1 MTTARASVTKVTLPA
16 ETPPYPGGGVS
27 VAFPRLNQGIVSWER
42 GKRHMTEH
50 PSIVLAAA
58 GITKTFGNHTALDGV
73 DIAFHRGEV
82 HALLGEN
89 GAGKSTLIKILTG
102 AYIPDGGTITLDGEA
117 VNFTTPQQAQTL
129 GIGTVYQEVNLL
141 PNMTV
146 IDNLFIGRQ
155 PTNRFGLV
163 DKRRMEREARDIL
176 NTYGLDIDVKAEL
189 STFSVAV
196 QQIIAIA
203 RAVELSGK
211 VLILDEPTASLDRSE
226 VEKLFGIVRQLR
238 DRGLAIVFITHFLDQ
253 VFELS
258 DRVTVL
264 RNGKLVGTQ
273 VIATLDRTSLVRMM
287 LGKDLAFHHP
297 DVLGEEG
304 EVGETLMEFENFGL
318 SNSVQPFDL
327 KIHRGEVVGV
337 AGLLGSGRT
346 EMARL
351 MFGIDQADTG
361 ALKIDGATRQVR
373 NPREAVELGFGFC
386 PEDRKIDGIFG
397 DLSVRENI
405 VIAMQARLGWFK
417 ALNRDEQLEIA
428 GNFVE
433 ALDIRTAS
441 AELPVK
447 LLSGGNQQKVILAR
461 WLATDPRFL
470 ILDEPTRGIDVGAH
484 AEIVRMISR
493 LREDGLALVVISS
506 ELDEIVSYSSRVV
519 VMRDRKMVA
528 ELHGAD
534 ITPGVIVQTIAAQPA
549 EVEA

>member
-1 MTTARASVTKVTLPA
+1 MPDDSRV
-16 ETPPYPGGGVS
+16 
-27 VAFPRLNQGIVSWER
+27 
-42 GKRHMTEH
+42 
-50 PSIVLAAA
+50 VLAAR
-58 GITKTFGNHTALDGV
+58 GITKTFGNHTALNNVEIGLR
-73 DIAFHRGEV
+73 AGEV

-102 AYIPDGGTITLDGEA
+102 AYIPDAGEITVDDA
-117 VNFTTPQQAQTL
+117 PMHFSTPQQAQAA

-146 IDNLFIGRQ
+146 LDNLFIGRQ
-155 PTNRFGLV
+155 PRRFGMV
-163 DKRRMEREARDIL
+163 DRGRMAREAREIL
-176 NTYGLDIDVKAEL
+176 AKYGLDIDVRAEL
-189 STFSVAV
+189 STFSVAI
-196 QQIIAIA
+196 QQIVAIA

-211 VLILDEPTASLDRSE
+211 VLILDEPTASLDRTE
-226 VEKLFGIVRQLR
+226 VDKLFEIVRSLR

-264 RNGKLVGTQ
+264 RNGRLVGSEA
-273 VIATLDRTSLVRMM
+273 ISGIDRAQLVRMM
-287 LGKDLAFHHP
+287 LGKDLAFVHP
-297 DVLGEEG
+297 EFIDVEARAADPLMQFTD
-304 EVGETLMEFENFGL
+304 VGLRG
-318 SNSVQPFDL
+318 SVNPFSL
-327 KIHRGEVVGV
+327 TVHRGEVIGI

-351 MFGIDQADTG
+351 MFGVDTADSG
-361 ALKIDGATRQVR
+361 RLEIDGKPVNLR
-373 NPREAVELGFGFC
+373 NPQDAVSLGFGFC
-386 PEDRKIDGIFG
+386 PEDRKADGIFG
-397 DLSVRENI
+397 ELSVRENI
-405 VIAMQARLGWFK
+405 VIAMQAKLGWFR
-417 ALNRDEQLEIA
+417 ALTRDEQLEIA
-428 GNFVE
+428 GQFIE

-519 VMRDRKMVA
+519 VMRDRSMVA

-534 ITPGVIVQTIAAQPA
+534 ITPSAIVQAIAAQNA
-549 EVEA
+549 EAAE

>member
-1 MTTARASVTKVTLPA
+1 MTD
-16 ETPPYPGGGVS
+16 
-27 VAFPRLNQGIVSWER
+27 N
-42 GKRHMTEH
+42 

-58 GITKTFGNHTALDGV
+58 GIIKTFGNHTALDKV
-73 DIAFHRGEV
+73 DIAFHRGEI

-102 AYIPDGGTITLDGEA
+102 AYIPDGGTITVDGEA
-117 VNFTTPQQAQTL
+117 VNFTTPQQAQAL

-146 IDNLFIGRQ
+146 VDNLFIGRQ
-155 PTNRFGLV
+155 PVSRFGLV
-163 DKRRMEREARDIL
+163 DKRQMERKSREIL
-176 NTYGLDIDVKAEL
+176 ATYGLDIDVKAEL

-226 VEKLFGIVRQLR
+226 VEKLFGIIRQLR

-264 RNGKLVGTQ
+264 RNGRLVGTEA
-273 VIATLDRTSLVRMM
+273 IASLDRTSLVRMM

-297 DVLGEEG
+297 DVIGEEA
-304 EVGETLMEFENFGL
+304 EVGETLMTFENFGL
-318 SNSVQPFDL
+318 TNTVRPFDL

-351 MFGIDQADTG
+351 MFGIDQADSG
-361 ALKIDGATRQVR
+361 SIKIDGATRQVR
-373 NPREAVELGFGFC
+373 NPRDAVELGFGFC

-428 GNFVE
+428 GNFIE

>member
-1 MTTARASVTKVTLPA
+1 
-16 ETPPYPGGGVS
+16 
-27 VAFPRLNQGIVSWER
+27 
-42 GKRHMTEH
+42 MTEH

-102 AYIPDGGTITLDGEA
+102 AYIPDGGTITLDGEV

-264 RNGKLVGTQ
+264 RNGRLVGTQ
-273 VIATLDRTSLVRMM
+273 AIAALDRTSLVRMM

-297 DVLGEEG
+297 DVLGEEA
-304 EVGETLMEFENFGL
+304 EVGETLMEFEGFGL
-318 SNSVQPFDL
+318 TNSVQPFDL

-351 MFGIDQADTG
+351 MFGIDQADSG

-428 GNFVE
+428 GNFIE

>member
-1 MTTARASVTKVTLPA
+1 
-16 ETPPYPGGGVS
+16 
-27 VAFPRLNQGIVSWER
+27 
-42 GKRHMTEH
+42 MTEH
-50 PSIVLAAA
+50 SSIVLAAA

-102 AYIPDGGTITLDGEA
+102 AYIPDGGTISVDGET
-117 VNFTTPQQAQTL
+117 VNFTTPQQAQAL

-163 DKRRMEREARDIL
+163 DKRRMERESREIL
-176 NTYGLDIDVKAEL
+176 TTYGLDIDVKAEL

-264 RNGKLVGTQ
+264 RNGRLVGTQ
-273 VIATLDRTSLVRMM
+273 AIASLDRTSLVRMM

-304 EVGETLMEFENFGL
+304 EVGETLMEFEGFGL
-318 SNSVQPFDL
+318 TNSVQPFDL
-327 KIHRGEVVGV
+327 KIHRGEVVGI

-351 MFGIDQADTG
+351 MFGIDHADSG
-361 ALKIDGATRQVR
+361 AIKIDGTTRQVR

-428 GNFVE
+428 GNFIE

-534 ITPGVIVQTIAAQPA
+534 ITPGVIVQTIAALPA

>member
-1 MTTARASVTKVTLPA
+1 MAATSHAVLEAT
-16 ETPPYPGGGVS
+16 GV
-27 VAFPRLNQGIVSWER
+27 
-42 GKRHMTEH
+42 
-50 PSIVLAAA
+50 
-58 GITKTFGNHTALDGV
+58 TKTFGNHTALKSV
-73 DIAFHRGEV
+73 DIRLMSGEV

-102 AYIPDGGTITLDGEA
+102 AYSLDSGTILVDGKPVSFA
-117 VNFTTPQQAQTL
+117 TPQQAQTE

-146 IDNLFIGRQ
+146 MDNLFVGRQ
-155 PTNRFGLV
+155 PRRFGLI
-163 DKRRMEREARDIL
+163 DRRRMEREAREIL
-176 NTYGLDIDVKAEL
+176 STYGLDIDVRAEL

-226 VEKLFGIVRQLR
+226 VEKLFDIVRGLR

-264 RNGKLVGTQ
+264 RNGSLIGTRP
-273 VIATLDRTSLVRMM
+273 VTDLNRTELVRMM
-287 LGKDLAFHHP
+287 LGKDLALHVST
-297 DVLGEEG
+297 DIVGEEAQ
-304 EVGETLMEFENFGL
+304 VGEKLMSFRTYGL
-318 SNSVQPFDL
+318 KGKVNPFDL
-327 KIHRGEVVGV
+327 DIHKGEVIGV

-346 EMARL
+346 EMARVL
-351 MFGIDQADTG
+351 FGIDTADSG
-361 ALKIDGATRQVR
+361 GLEIDGKKTVVR
-373 NPREAVELGFGFC
+373 NARDAVELGFGFC
-386 PEDRKIDGIFG
+386 PEDRKHDGIFG

-405 VIAMQARLGWFK
+405 VIAMQARLGWFR
-417 ALNRDEQLEIA
+417 ALNKDEQLEIA
-428 GNFVE
+428 GNYIE

-506 ELDEIVSYSSRVV
+506 EIDEVVSYSSRVV
-519 VMRDRKMVA
+519 VMRDRTMAA

-534 ITPGVIVQTIAAQPA
+534 INTGMIVRTIAGNTPEA
-549 EVEA
+549 EA